1 MNRYLHA
8 LKFATDLVEYCLL
21 WHDIPAA
28 GKVFDKYVV
37 PDEVQDYEE
46 CLLGAIAEIVEA
58 QQKPLQRMFD
68 EFKTHDKWLEPD
80 VFGSYVL
87 NAVPVYFPDG
97 YTAESFLAFCATIC
111 GAMILYCKET
121 LDCSRFFEMTA
132 NIISVV
138 LIGHT
143 LTGEF
148 LDRGGWRH
156 LNRVS
161 EHVLDSICDRNLR
174 ERLKDVLI

>member
-1 MNRYLHA
+1 MNSTLHA
-8 LKFATDLVEYCLL
+8 FMFATDLVDYFLL
-21 WHDIPAA
+21 CNDIPGA
-28 GKVFDKYVV
+28 GKIFDKYVV
-37 PDEVQDYEE
+37 PDEVQEYEE
-46 CLLGAIAEIVEA
+46 YLFGAIGEIAEA
-58 QQKPLQRMFD
+58 QQEPIQRMFD
-68 EFKTHDKWLEPD
+68 EFKTHDKWLEPR

-111 GAMILYCKET
+111 GAMILYCKE
-121 LDCSRFFEMTA
+121 LIDCSRFFEMTA

-148 LDRGGWRH
+148 LDRGGWPH

-161 EHVLDSICDRNLR
+161 EVVLDSICDRNLR
-174 ERLKDVLI
+174 ERLKDLFI